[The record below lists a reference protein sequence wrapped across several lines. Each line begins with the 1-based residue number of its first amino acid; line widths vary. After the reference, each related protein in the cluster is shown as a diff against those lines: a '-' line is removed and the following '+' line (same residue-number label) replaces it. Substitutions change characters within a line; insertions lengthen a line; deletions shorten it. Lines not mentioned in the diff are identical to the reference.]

1 MTKAGVSFLR
11 IPDPFGQHLVSIP
24 MYNMGKPKERA
35 GSVKWLIDRRLPPVS
50 GNARKGQ
57 ETGRNE
63 ALVIKIYGLGRR
75 AAVEDA
81 EL

>member
-1 MTKAGVSFLR
+1 
-11 IPDPFGQHLVSIP
+11 

-35 GSVKWLIDRRLPPVS
+35 GSVKWLIDRRVTARR
-50 GNARKGQ
+50 GNARKGE

-75 AAVEDA
+75 AAVHDA
-81 EL
+81 EP